1 MVEQGRI
8 FKFLAGLDDELDEVR
23 ARIIGRHTL
32 LSPGEVFSEIRREA
46 NRRSVMLV
54 PVSTDTT
61 TLVAVG
67 ASARQILAGEFMADR
82 HIQRPTKL
90 VQKCLT
96 ELLLLLM
103 RLSRVSKA
111 KSRSINTQSP
121 VHRLIFLMTH

>member
-67 ASARQILAGEFMADR
+67 ASANKSNHSSQSEPR
-82 HIQRPTKL
+82 HTRDTCRRIHGRPAH
-90 VQKCLT
+90 
-96 ELLLLLM
+96 
-103 RLSRVSKA
+103 SKA
-111 KSRSINTQSP
+111 NKTGPKVSN
-121 VHRLIFLMTH
+121 